1 MCLRTDGRWTD
12 MNGERR
18 GRCVAHHF
26 NAVCGDGVVYAVG
39 PVRPPHSA
47 PNTNYHLLGLR
58 STVQTSA
65 HERRKGTLIVR
76 WRLDILA
83 HLCPRLHW
91 LWVTVEPH
99 ITGTRQRGGCSSE
112 GGSLRPCTPSFGLG
126 TTKP

>member
-1 MCLRTDGRWTD
+1 MAD

-26 NAVCGDGVVYAVG
+26 NAVCGDGGGVCRG
-39 PVRPPHSA
+39 PRPATSFGPQHELPPA
-47 PNTNYHLLGLR
+47 RLVIHRTDLLND
-58 STVQTSA
+58 
-65 HERRKGTLIVR
+65 KGTLIVR
-76 WRLDILA
+76 WRSDILA

-99 ITGTRQRGGCSSE
+99 ITGTRQRGGCSS
-112 GGSLRPCTPSFGLG
+112 GGSSLRPCTPSFGLG